1 VSWVLAFVGFAVL
14 IVLHEVG
21 HFAAAKAVGMRVEK
35 FSLFFGKP
43 LWRTRRG
50 ETEYAIGWIPAGG
63 YVKISGMDPREELPA
78 EVLPRAYYRQKV
90 WKRVFVIFA
99 GPLVNIVLAF
109 LIIFAVYSISGL
121 PRIAPV
127 VNAVSKDSAAVGVL
141 QPDDRILRIDDAEGW
156 TSTLDAKNADARRTA
171 LTAAVNSHA
180 CAPSSAK
187 LGCSAATPAR
197 VTIERDGRVQTVD
210 VRPRLTE
217 VENPVTGEKERRN
230 LLGIEYGTEF
240 LPSSVGA
247 AASATPD
254 YIWFV
259 TSTTAKAIVKIF
271 YDSEARKEIGS
282 VVGAY
287 DATRRT
293 IEFSATKAFVLLAV
307 VSLSLAIINLAPFLP
322 LDGGHI
328 FWALAEKVR
337 GRPIPFTWL
346 ERASVVGFALVIAL
360 FFLGLTNDI
369 GRFMDGT
376 AAQQVR

>member
-43 LWRTRRG
+43 LWSTRRG

-78 EVLPRAYYRQKV
+78 EVVPRAYYRQKV
-90 WKRVFVIFA
+90 WKRVFVIAA
-99 GPLVNIVLAF
+99 GPAVNIVLAF

-127 VNAVSKDSAAVGVL
+127 VDAVSKDSAAAGVL
-141 QPDDRILRIDDAEGW
+141 RPDDRILRIDGADGW
-156 TSTLDAKNADARRTA
+156 TSTLDATNADARRTA
-171 LTAAVNSHA
+171 LMGAINAHGCPAGGT
-180 CAPSSAK
+180 

-197 VTIERDGRVQTVD
+197 VTFERAGRVQTVD
-210 VRPRLTE
+210 IRPRLTE
-217 VENPVTGEKERRN
+217 VKDPVTGEKDQRI
-230 LLGIEYGTEF
+230 LLGIQYGIEF
-240 LPSSVGA
+240 LPSSLGA
-247 AASATPD
+247 AVRETPD

-259 TSTTAKAIVKIF
+259 TSSTATAIVKIF
-271 YDSEARKEIGS
+271 YDSQARKDIGS

-293 IEFSATKAFVLLAV
+293 IEFSTTKAFVLLAV

-346 ERASVVGFALVIAL
+346 ERASVVGFALVLAL
-360 FFLGLTNDI
+360 FALGLTNDI